1 MSSCLP
7 MAPNCPS
14 NPADVIAL
22 CADAT
27 WQCTTDLRLDHMHSA
42 GGHGLSPRI
51 AELRGRRLDD
61 LAVKSVY
68 PAQKEALLEC
78 LDKRQ
83 TIRDLTLSLASPA
96 GTVWNY
102 MLNAAPR
109 LDPQGNFQGYVGAL
123 RAWDDVPFAEHRK
136 GEINELLRRADVA
149 LEKEA
154 ELRREADLLLAALQ
168 ILIEPTA
175 LQDKCTKLFQT
186 IGPILSFDQ
195 AVVLRRGL
203 GAKMTVAASSDES
216 LLGTEWSEHATP
228 KAVLA
233 GEARRL
239 GGEDLM
245 RLAGSLP
252 GPLRAAKAALFVPL
266 RIGSETAVLVLLDR
280 DHDRFAAQH
289 LSLMQRISLIA
300 TKAFQEEDQKTALI
314 ASSKLAAMGELL
326 ATIAHEINQPVTII
340 SMSASNGRM
349 LLAEGGDA
357 GEIDAKLERIESQAH
372 RAADI
377 VTAVRQLSYV
387 DRLSTGHETID
398 LREALQAVETI
409 ARIGLEKRN
418 ITLAVDVADAC
429 PTVLGQASW
438 LQQIVLNLITNARD
452 AISDRARENPDR
464 GPGVIRLEVE
474 QAGDAVV
481 LRVADN
487 GGGVP
492 EDIHERIFDPFF
504 TLKEMGK
511 GNGLGLALCRR
522 LIADMGGRITL
533 HNDDQG
539 AVFEITLH
547 PAESDAGE
555 ADLAAVPRLATG

>member
-1 MSSCLP
+1 
-7 MAPNCPS
+7 
-14 NPADVIAL
+14 
-22 CADAT
+22 
-27 WQCTTDLRLDHMHSA
+27 MHSA

-216 LLGTEWSEHATP
+216 LLGTEWPEHATP
-228 KAVLA
+228 KDVLA
-233 GEARRL
+233 GEAHVL

-245 RLAGSLP
+245 NLAGSLP
-252 GPLRAAKAALFVPL
+252 GPLRAAKVALFVPL

-409 ARIGLEKRN
+409 ARIGLEKRD
-418 ITLAVDVADAC
+418 ITLAVDVAEAC
-429 PTVLGQASW
+429 PTVQGQASW

-464 GPGVIRLEVE
+464 GPGVIRVEVE

>member
-154 ELRREADLLLAALQ
+154 GLRREADLLLAALQ

-216 LLGTEWSEHATP
+216 LLGTEWPEHATP

-252 GPLRAAKAALFVPL
+252 GPLRVAKAALFVPL
-266 RIGSETAVLVLLDR
+266 RIGSEAAVLVLLDR

-300 TKAFQEEDQKTALI
+300 TKAFQDEDQKTALI

-357 GEIDAKLERIESQAH
+357 GEIDAKLERIESQAR

-409 ARIGLEKRN
+409 ARIGLEKRD
-418 ITLAVDVADAC
+418 ITLTVDVAEAC
-429 PTVLGQASW
+429 LTVQGQASW

-464 GPGVIRLEVE
+464 GPGVIRVEVE

-539 AVFEITLH
+539 AVFEITLR
-547 PAESDAGE
+547 PAEPDAGE